1 MLVLRSTDDSIHY
14 TVTVDGHDIYGYG
27 DPDGI
32 PAGATIITRQEYIA
46 YANVA
51 LAEGEQAKAQIL
63 ADSLVAD
70 RAAYDARIAVLVSSG
85 MTSGVAAAIIG
96 ARP

>member
-27 DPDGI
+27 DPGGI
-32 PAGATIITRQEYIA
+32 PAGATIITRQQYIA
-46 YANVA
+46 HANVA
-51 LAEGEQAKAQIL
+51 LADGERVKAEIIASAL
-63 ADSLVAD
+63 AAD
-70 RAAYDARIAVLVSSG
+70 RAAYDARIAVLVGSG
-85 MTSGVAAAIIG
+85 MTPEVAAAIIG